1 MVNIKQEALQEQ
13 GRKAPKQQKH
23 SAPKQETAVAPN
35 QQEHSAPKQD
45 TAVAIKQEP
54 VTPAQT
60 HKLARPT
67 PSTTS
72 PEASSK
78 EAGGHGPPQRCS
90 SWVDW
95 ESSASAEYG
104 RGGWGYWYGS
114 GNGESQGWR
123 SSYGSGHGE
132 NQGWGTSYD
141 SAHGE
146 NPGWGTSYDSGHG
159 ENQGWCNSYSKDAGW
174 WPSHQWGNWRQRSN
188 YYNYDPQQ
196 PATWKATLCRPG
208 TSDLFDCGTPCKP
221 SSGAEQLQKQAPA
234 AEAAAAAQEPQ
245 IEGGGEEAEK
255 LRLEAKKH
263 HAKYMRFYRSLES
276 QGLRG
281 MRLLLCDC
289 TCLFLNRS
297 KGSSRD
303 QPAGGEH

>member
-1 MVNIKQEALQEQ
+1 M
-13 GRKAPKQQKH
+13 
-23 SAPKQETAVAPN
+23 
-35 QQEHSAPKQD
+35 
-45 TAVAIKQEP
+45 
-54 VTPAQT
+54 
-60 HKLARPT
+60 
-67 PSTTS
+67 
-72 PEASSK
+72 
-78 EAGGHGPPQRCS
+78 GHQLRLRA
-90 SWVDW
+90 W
-95 ESSASAEYG
+95 
-104 RGGWGYWYGS
+104 
-114 GNGESQGWR
+114 GESRLVQ
-123 SSYGSGHGE
+123 
-132 NQGWGTSYD
+132 
-141 SAHGE
+141 
-146 NPGWGTSYDSGHG
+146 
-159 ENQGWCNSYSKDAGW
+159 SKDAGW
-174 WPSHQWGNWRQRSN
+174 
-188 YYNYDPQQ
+188 
-196 PATWKATLCRPG
+196 C
-208 TSDLFDCGTPCKP
+208 

>member
-78 EAGGHGPPQRCS
+78 EAGGLGVKCFCRVW
-90 SWVDW
+90 SWWLGLLVW
-95 ESSASAEYG
+95 LRE
-104 RGGWGYWYGS
+104 W
-114 GNGESQGWR
+114 GESR
-123 SSYGSGHGE
+123 SAQQLRLRAWGESRLGHQLRLSAWGE
-132 NQGWGTSYD
+132 SRLRHQLRLRAWGESRLVQQLLQ
-141 SAHGE
+141 HG
-146 NPGWGTSYDSGHG
+146 
-159 ENQGWCNSYSKDAGW
+159 A
-174 WPSHQWGNWRQRSN
+174 
-188 YYNYDPQQ
+188 
-196 PATWKATLCRPG
+196 
-208 TSDLFDCGTPCKP
+208 SDLFDCGTPCKP